1 MAEQGSGKGD
11 TPGRSRYVIELQS
24 LPNIP
29 DEIVR
34 LRQLLKKAGR
44 RYGFK
49 CVTYRE
55 VKEGEATK

>member
-11 TPGRSRYVIELQS
+11 SPRRSRYVIELES

-34 LRQLLKKAGR
+34 LRQLLKKTGR
-44 RYGFK
+44 RYGFR

-55 VKEGEATK
+55 IKAEDQGK